1 MMKVNVVS
9 IVLAAAVLAGGC
21 CTAGVPQGAVGGQG
35 TARPTVAATSAAA
48 PVVADVAI
56 RVGTCNVRVWSK
68 KDLAEGNVWD
78 ERKDDLIALLRR
90 LDMDV
95 FGFQEVHGRPYRE
108 LCAGLKEW
116 DLVDDYDVSTPVAYR
131 KSRFDLVKKGVFWL
145 SETPDVPRSMGWGAK
160 YIRSCLYLIL
170 KDKQSGRKLCFVNT
184 HTDHIA
190 VKARV
195 EGMKLIM
202 ERMKS
207 FSEGLPVV
215 FVGDHNDGPKSEMTA
230 IARKF
235 LKDARDVSEKKDPGP
250 INTYHAFGRAKPR
263 ERLRV
268 DYIYVSDGIR
278 VRDFVTHGDKRPGMD
293 RYPSD
298 HYPLSATIELP

>member
-1 MMKVNVVS
+1 MKVNVVS

-116 DLVDDYDVSTPVAYR
+116 ELVDDYDVSTPVASG
-131 KSRFDLVKKGVFWL
+131 KATAALLGGNSLTVTNGAMTDL
-145 SETPDVPRSMGWGAK
+145 
-160 YIRSCLYLIL
+160 
-170 KDKQSGRKLCFVNT
+170 
-184 HTDHIA
+184 
-190 VKARV
+190 
-195 EGMKLIM
+195 
-202 ERMKS
+202 ER
-207 FSEGLPVV
+207 
-215 FVGDHNDGPKSEMTA
+215 
-230 IARKF
+230 
-235 LKDARDVSEKKDPGP
+235 
-250 INTYHAFGRAKPR
+250 NTYV
-263 ERLRV
+263 RV
-268 DYIYVSDGIR
+268 CI
-278 VRDFVTHGDKRPGMD
+278 
-293 RYPSD
+293 
-298 HYPLSATIELP
+298 